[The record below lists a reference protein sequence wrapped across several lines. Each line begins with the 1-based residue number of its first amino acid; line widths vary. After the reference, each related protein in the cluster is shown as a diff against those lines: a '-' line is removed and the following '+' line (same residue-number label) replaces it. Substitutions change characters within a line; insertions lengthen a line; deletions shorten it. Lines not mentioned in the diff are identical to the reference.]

1 MESMK
6 GRGKAKVKRGVMKKG
21 IIVMVLTAVLLVSM
35 VGAASAQPE
44 HNSIPWDLDSE
55 GIILVASPDIYRME
69 RCGGPGDDGQS
80 RTVTIGSGS
89 YAIWRADEAAQCNVG
104 FPAEEWTGRITRTT
118 SAGEQRYR
126 AYIGI
131 WDGTSFTSK
140 GDSGDVIIPSGKYH
154 KTFSIE
160 AEAFTVP
167 EDDYLALNV
176 THEDGSSLVIKTDG
190 SSWVVWPLDDPA
202 YPIPELPTIVLTSVG
217 LFALMGYVGW
227 RRKNNR
233 R

>member
-1 MESMK
+1 MK
-6 GRGKAKVKRGVMKKG
+6 TG
-21 IIVMVLTAVLLVSM
+21 IVVTVLAATLLFSIVTVTI
-35 VGAASAQPE
+35 ASPD
-44 HNSIPWDLDSE
+44 SIQWDLDSE
-55 GIILVASPDIYRME
+55 FIATGVSQME
-69 RCGGPGDDGQS
+69 RVGGLSDTIGQS
-80 RTVTIGSGS
+80 GTVTIGSGS

-118 SAGEQRYR
+118 NVGDQCYK

-140 GDSGDVIIPSGKYH
+140 GDSGVVTILSGEYH

-176 THEDGSSLVIKTDG
+176 THEDGSLVIKTDG
-190 SSWVVWPLDDPA
+190 SSWVMWPLDDPA
-202 YPIPELPTIVLTSVG
+202 YPVPELPTIVLTSVG
-217 LFALMGYVGW
+217 LLALAGYVGW
-227 RRKNNR
+227 RRKNKR
-233 R
+233 